1 MVCIN
6 LVNRAARSS
15 TSGLLARPWLTWGT
29 GWERTGDE
37 MGVVS
42 CCVGVAAER
51 TEAPGRVPEGVKP
64 RCCGQMDAKGNKVI
78 KEEEAE
84 RRVKAIEA
92 EGSKSGRWVGRI
104 KLVLENSARRAGHV
118 DCVFYFFDFDSRVM
132 FIYFFFF
139 GLRSK
144 LFSIADV
151 L

>member
-6 LVNRAARSS
+6 LVNRAVRSS

-84 RRVKAIEA
+84 RRRQVKT
-92 EGSKSGRWVGRI
+92 GGWVG
-104 KLVLENSARRAGHV
+104 LVESGWCGTALAARAMWVVFFIFSISILESCSFV
-118 DCVFYFFDFDSRVM
+118 
-132 FIYFFFF
+132 FFF
-139 GLRSK
+139 GLRS
-144 LFSIADV
+144 
-151 L
+151 

>member
-42 CCVGVAAER
+42 CCGRAAER
-51 TEAPGRVPEGVKP
+51 TEAPGRAPEGVKP

-84 RRVKAIEA
+84 RRRQVKTGGGVGLVE
-92 EGSKSGRWVGRI
+92 SGWCGTALAARAMWV
-104 KLVLENSARRAGHV
+104 
-118 DCVFYFFDFDSRVM
+118 VF
-132 FIYFFFF
+132 FI
-139 GLRSK
+139 
-144 LFSIADV
+144 FSISILESCLFIFSFSD
-151 L
+151 

>member
-37 MGVVS
+37 RGECHVVL
-42 CCVGVAAER
+42 VAAER
-51 TEAPGRVPEGVKP
+51 TEAPGRAPEGVKP

-84 RRVKAIEA
+84 RR
-92 EGSKSGRWVGRI
+92 GRSQGGWMGRVG
-104 KLVLENSARRAGHV
+104 
-118 DCVFYFFDFDSRVM
+118 
-132 FIYFFFF
+132 
-139 GLRSK
+139 
-144 LFSIADV
+144 
-151 L
+151 